1 MLTYISAGETLPFRV
16 HPMMTC
22 VELPG
27 LHHREQD
34 ERLTSSHASVFD
46 ERLVRIGRF
55 EG

>member
-1 MLTYISAGETLPFRV
+1 MLTYISGTLPRV
-16 HPMMTC
+16 HEMTC
-22 VELPG
+22 VLPG